1 MIDWI
6 SFIFPYVTAVIDDW
20 ILLWNL
26 LFLVVYGVLF
36 GVYYEPSDDDD
47 IIDVYVFPIGLTVGG
62 GLLTPLLLGLFVIL
76 LPIFVVFALA
86 ATIAYGV
93 MYGVKLYKEGKEE

>member
-1 MIDWI
+1 MSDWV

-20 ILLWNL
+20 MLLWNL

-36 GVYYEPSDDDD
+36 GVYYEPLDDDD

-62 GLLTPLLLGLFVIL
+62 GFLTPLLVGLFVIL

-93 MYGVKLYKEGKEE
+93 MYGAKLYKEGKE